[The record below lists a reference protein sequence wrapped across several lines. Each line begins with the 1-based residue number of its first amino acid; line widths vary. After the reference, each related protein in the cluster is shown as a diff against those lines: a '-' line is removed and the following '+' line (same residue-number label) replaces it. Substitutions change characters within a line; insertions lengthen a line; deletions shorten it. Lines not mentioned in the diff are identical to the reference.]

1 MANRQLANGALAVAF
16 GVFLLAT
23 WLGRKNPDLLFLEW
37 LRWAAEAALVG
48 GIADWFAVNAL
59 FRRPLGFPWHTALI
73 PRHRQRVTEA
83 VAQLVETELL
93 NLKALRSRLAGIRL
107 VEWLIGAVAEKGI
120 VHWLRYLLTALAGM
134 DSTRWGRE
142 IAVLWRSQVR
152 VLPLEE
158 WLRRAALWALEKER
172 YRQGLA
178 VAADALTKL
187 MARPEMAD
195 EILQLLQRWKEA
207 KENESF
213 LNKMLL
219 WLGEATDAV
228 NLEAAAQTTH
238 QSLLQFINDLQQP
251 EHPLYDWVR
260 EQLQA
265 LAAEAGAKSEWQ
277 ALIRDGLRSFLDGE
291 AARHLAEYLLA
302 LLGRTDSAL
311 GNWLVRQGEENWQR
325 FAASNEAKEWLEEIL
340 QAALQRLLESEHPM
354 IGRLVRLVLNQFS
367 DEELNRFIEDKAGED
382 LQWIRVNGV
391 LVGAL
396 AGSLLFGC
404 LHFIYRPLL
413 AL

>member
-1 MANRQLANGALAVAF
+1 MANRQLANGALAAAF

-23 WLGRKNPDLLFLEW
+23 WLGRRQPELLFFEW

-59 FRRPLGFPWHTALI
+59 FRKPLGFPWHTALI

-93 NLKALRSRLAGIRL
+93 NLKALRSRLADIRL
-107 VEWLIGAVAEKGI
+107 VEWLIDAVAKKGI
-120 VHWLRYLLTALAGM
+120 VHWLRYLLAALAGM
-134 DSTRWGRE
+134 DSARWGRE

-152 VLPLEE
+152 GLPLEE
-158 WLRRAALWALEKER
+158 WLRRAARWALEQER
-172 YRQGLA
+172 YRQGLG
-178 VAADALTKL
+178 VAATALTKL
-187 MARPEMAD
+187 MARPEMEA

-207 KENESF
+207 KASESF

-265 LAAEAGAKSEWQ
+265 LAAEAGAKTEWQ
-277 ALIRDGLRSFLDGE
+277 ALIRDGLRTLLDGDS
-291 AARHLAEYLLA
+291 ARHLAEYLLA

-311 GNWLVRQGEENWQR
+311 GHWLVRQGEENWQR
-325 FAASNEAKEWLEEIL
+325 FAASNEAKAWLEEIL

-354 IGRLVRLVLNQFS
+354 IGRLVRLVLHQFS